1 MMRSTFLLA
10 FILGGCVLP
19 EPETST
25 VESALGVCTDNPLMC
40 SNSPAMLHYGMHELS
55 LLGVPNGQRAF
66 ITPGAD
72 GLPELRKD
80 GQSYRLDVDNGM
92 IVGRA
97 ASGTSLTD
105 AQTVGAELSLVDAD
119 TKEALFDLRIET
131 FRKSA
136 YTIGPVG
143 SLYLYRISWHL
154 PKEAPNSQQSACEP
168 YVFPTYSKWDLLE
181 GMQYGELLLFGGER
195 IDAEH
200 KTVSPDGADTTGWIT
215 MACAGSALAKLDLS
229 GNTRHRQP
237 NDWAGRQATLKLL
250 VGDYCGKGLSFTKP
264 GVPLVW
270 RGPLTQYGGTPSGLE
285 ARWSKDG
292 AGCLTTPR
300 LVAHPELAFEG
311 VDIAAAIA
319 NECSIPVCN
328 NPNPNDLAG
337 YRRISAN
344 YFPP

>member
-1 MMRSTFLLA
+1 MRSTCLLA
-10 FILGGCVLP
+10 FILSGCAVP
-19 EPETST
+19 EDPATSA
-25 VESALGVCTDNPLMC
+25 VESAIGCAENPLMC
-40 SNSPAMLHYGMHELS
+40 ANSPAMLHYGMHELS
-55 LLGVPNGQRAF
+55 LLGVPNGQHAF

-72 GLPELRKD
+72 GLPELRQN

-97 ASGTSLTD
+97 ASGTDLT
-105 AQTVGAELSLVDAD
+105 AEQTVGAEFSLVDAE

-131 FRKSA
+131 YRKSA
-136 YTIGPVG
+136 YTIGPPG

-168 YVFPTYSKWDLLE
+168 YVFPTYSKWDPLE

-195 IDAEH
+195 VDAER

-250 VGDYCGKGLSFTKP
+250 VADYCGKGLAFTKP

-270 RGPLTQYGGTPSGLE
+270 RGPTTQYLGTPLGVE

-292 AGCLTTPR
+292 ATCLRTPR
-300 LVAHPELAFEG
+300 LVAHPELSFEG

-319 NECSIPVCN
+319 QECTIPVCMN
-328 NPNPNDLAG
+328 GNVQELNGNP
-337 YRRISAN
+337 RISAN